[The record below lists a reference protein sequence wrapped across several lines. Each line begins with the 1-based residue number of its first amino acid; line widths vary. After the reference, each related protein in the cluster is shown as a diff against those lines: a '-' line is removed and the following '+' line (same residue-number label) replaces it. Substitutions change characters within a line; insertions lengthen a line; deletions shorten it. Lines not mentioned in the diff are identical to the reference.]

1 MRIDALGSPRHGGR
15 TDALAKPA
23 LNREAASRK
32 PLSGTTIE
40 GFAVDDLMSPPFD
53 ADRVAAIRKAIEQ
66 GSYPLLPAKIAD
78 AIIAG
83 RYFLRNP

>member
-1 MRIDALGSPRHGGR
+1 MRIDALGSTRHVGR

-32 PLSGTTIE
+32 PLSGT
-40 GFAVDDLMSPPFD
+40 AVDDLMSPPFD

-78 AIIAG
+78 AIIAA

>member
-1 MRIDALGSPRHGGR
+1 MRIDPLGHHRQVGR
-15 TDALAKPA
+15 TAALAKPVF
-23 LNREAASRK
+23 NQEAVSPKRLLGA
-32 PLSGTTIE
+32 TVE
-40 GFAVDDLMSPPFD
+40 DLMSPPFD

-78 AIIAG
+78 AIIAA